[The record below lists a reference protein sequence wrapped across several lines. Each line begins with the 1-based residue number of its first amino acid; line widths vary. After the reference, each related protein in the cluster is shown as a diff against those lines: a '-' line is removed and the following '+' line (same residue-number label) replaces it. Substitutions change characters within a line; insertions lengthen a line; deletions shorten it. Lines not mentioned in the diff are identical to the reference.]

1 MHFRSRF
8 GTPFATA
15 GLALIVLFVA
25 ACGSTNAPT
34 GAASPTGGV
43 NAPATSAPS
52 SASAGS
58 PSAGSSA
65 TPAVSADAGSAPP
78 VSGTGAKAR
87 PAGHPCGW
95 LDKAS
100 IDASLGLDVGKSSN
114 GGSATSTICT
124 WLSKSPAG
132 GITLGILTKAE
143 VDGVIAGFKSL
154 PGGRLV
160 PGLGLG
166 AAALFVTNQKSPLP
180 KSHGQVFVD
189 YGDWGLS
196 VDVSGPAVTVEEAAA
211 LAVLAVL

>member
-1 MHFRSRF
+1 MHVRSRL

-15 GLALIVLFVA
+15 GFALIVLLMA

-43 NAPATSAPS
+43 NAPASSAPS

-65 TPAVSADAGSAPP
+65 TPAASVDAGSPSP
-78 VSGTGAKAR
+78 VSGSGAKAQ

-100 IDASLGLDVGKSSN
+100 IDATLGLDVGKSSN

-143 VDGVIAGFKSL
+143 VGGLIAGYKSL

-196 VDVSGPAVTVEEAAA
+196 VDVSGPSVTVDEAAA

>member
-1 MHFRSRF
+1 MDSRSRF
-8 GTPFATA
+8 GTPLATA
-15 GLALIVLFVA
+15 GLAAIVFLMA
-25 ACGSTNAPT
+25 ACGSTSSPPAP
-34 GAASPTGGV
+34 ASSSGGSS
-43 NAPATSAPS
+43 APATSAPPS
-52 SASAGS
+52 IAAASQSAG
-58 PSAGSSA
+58 ASA
-65 TPAVSADAGSAPP
+65 TPAASVDAGSPPP

-100 IDASLGLDVGKSSN
+100 IDASLALNVGKSSN

-132 GITLGILTKAE
+132 GITLATLTKAE

-166 AAALFVTNQKSPLP
+166 AAALFVTDQKSPLP

-196 VDVSGPAVTVEEAAA
+196 VDVSGPTVTVDEAAA